1 LAHSSSIGHSLLDMF
16 CGIVADA
23 ENFEP
28 RDVKP
33 VPRDQWGGEDAEEVN
48 VDVRTLCSS
57 LILQTVEWFVYS
69 NSSFQLGS

>member
-1 LAHSSSIGHSLLDMF
+1 
-16 CGIVADA
+16 
-23 ENFEP
+23 
-28 RDVKP
+28 VKP